1 MPIRPENK
9 ARYPKTWKA
18 MVAAAAERSG
28 GRCECDGKCGIAH
41 DGGRCSALH
50 GEPHPFTGSMVV
62 LTLAHEYGVPLE
74 ETSIER
80 MFHACQRC
88 HNRYDMPARRIG
100 MRERMDR
107 GHKRMFGWTDEDLG
121 PPCTNPPVPVPN
133 SLDEHCRPLAK
144 LAEIDRLTRA
154 RRFPGMKES

>member
-1 MPIRPENK
+1 
-9 ARYPKTWKA
+9 

-41 DGGRCSALH
+41 AGGRCRAVN
-50 GEPHPFTGSMVV
+50 GEPHPFTGSVVV

-88 HNRYDMPARRIG
+88 HNRYDMPSRRAG
-100 MRERMDR
+100 MRERAFAA
-107 GHKRMFGWTDEDLG
+107 HKELFGWTDEDG
-121 PPCTNPPVPVPN
+121 TAPAGAPIPTPN
-133 SLDEHCRPLAK
+133 SLDEQCRPLAK
-144 LAEIDRLTRA
+144 LAEIERLA
-154 RRFPGMKES
+154 PGPVRDAL